1 MKLISRMLLM
11 MLVLLM
17 GTGMTS
23 CEFFNDNPVSPRL
36 KVRASSMTIQ
46 VGASRKCNVSAS
58 TRAKLLYASNNE
70 SIATVDDKGIV
81 TGVSEGDAI
90 ITVVATNQEGSELF
104 LDESAVIAVKVV
116 AKDSELTEEEQQIA
130 EAVALIEEAQ
140 EEGSEITLL
149 VTLDG
154 VEYPITFKMENG
166 QFVLQT
172 AAGTRGQLTNPF
184 NDKFEI
190 TLEALP
196 RAEAE
201 KKQAAEEDNFAADA
215 AYEADENLFDGGEKE
230 LEDESIGEW
239 TDEEEKALMPGNE
252 MDIKDIYPNLL
263 DEMMNSKAEHP
274 AEDTPDASLK
284 ADDPIMNVTVKEKAS
299 GNTVLAAQLDPATYS
314 LTQTGASGIS
324 CGSTVTVNK
333 KTRRVSTKET
343 TCTFIYPDGKVKSL
357 HFNSEKYKTWEQ
369 LVSRYKDFGKISGYV
384 FSDNYWVCETDG
396 KTIVTKTSEIKPTYH
411 LCHKVSVI
419 GFNCK
424 YDVKRTDFFVGDKF
438 RVEVTTAPDDALST
452 GVFGVKSN
460 KNVSIE
466 RVKGKD
472 NVFDVTCMKKGNVS
486 INFFYQD
493 YGKKISKA
501 LKVKIK
507 PGSVPEDEQK
517 DDSDDDTPT
526 QKDGDI
532 AFTEAEHSVTW
543 SATAANNTYTQTV
556 NNTGDGPVN
565 YSISHNT
572 CGAKIDPTS
581 GQVTFTQV
589 GSVMVTA
596 KVDDTDAYTYKT
608 KEVSYTLTVNKA
620 NAEISFQN
628 SSETKT
634 YGDAKFTNTLSNSG
648 DGTVKYSSDKT
659 SVAVVNESSGEVE
672 IKGVGTATITATVS
686 GAKNYQYA
694 KDKIA
699 YTLTVNPKGTISDYD
714 KKDSQDW

>member
-1 MKLISRMLLM
+1 MLLM

-46 VGASRKCNVSAS
+46 VGTSRKCNVSAS

-172 AAGTRGQLTNPF
+172 AAGTRGSGGATLTKY
-184 NDKFEI
+184 DI
-190 TLEALP
+190 SLEALP
-196 RAEAE
+196 RT
-201 KKQAAEEDNFAADA
+201 
-215 AYEADENLFDGGEKE
+215 EADEKQEKDIKKINPDPAYKDGDDLFDNGTKESEPEYVGG
-230 LEDESIGEW
+230 SW

-252 MDIKDIYPNLL
+252 MDIKDIDANLL
-263 DEMMNSKAEHP
+263 DEMMNSKAEYP

-284 ADDPIMNVTVKEKAS
+284 ADDPILNVTVKEKAS
-299 GNTVLAAQLDPATYS
+299 GNTVLTAQLDPATYS

-699 YTLTVNPKGTISDYD
+699 YTLTVNPKGTLSDYD
-714 KKDSQDW
+714 KKTSEDW